1 MSETRPMTR
10 DELEREF
17 AVLRRRYANALA
29 EYARKEAQGVWVPR
43 SALVEIARGKMPEDH
58 GRLDITVVRLSGI
71 ARDLLA
77 ARSTEKGS
85 RESIADRLKRKGYA
99 EVPAGLRT
107 RRRV

>member
-1 MSETRPMTR
+1 MSEDRPMTR

-29 EYARKEAQGVWVPR
+29 EYARKEAQGVWVPGMPT
-43 SALVEIARGKMPEDH
+43 EEMQIAGVLATNNQAFKGH
-58 GRLDITVVRLSGI
+58 IVRI
-71 ARDLLA
+71 YKAMLA

-99 EVPAGLRT
+99 EVPAGSNSP
-107 RRRV
+107 